1 MSTMSPLRRT
11 LAVAGAA
18 ALALGLAACSSGGET
33 RDEAGEIVSGG
44 DTDVF
49 TIKIGD
55 CFNDVDSDSEEIS
68 SLPTVPCAEAHDNEV
83 YAETSLTGDEY
94 PGDDVVAQQADQYCY
109 EQFSAFVGV
118 DYESSTLEYYPI
130 TPLQGGWEQLGDRLV
145 SCVVYDPAESTTGSL
160 AGAAR

>member
-1 MSTMSPLRRT
+1 MSTMSSLRRT

-18 ALALGLAACSSGGET
+18 ALAIGLAACSSSGET

-68 SLPTVPCAEAHDNEV
+68 SLPTVPCTEAHDNEV

-109 EQFSAFVGV
+109 EQFEAFVGTP
-118 DYESSTLEYYPI
+118 YESSALDYYPI
-130 TPLQGGWEQLGDRLV
+130 TPLQSGWEELGDRLV
-145 SCVVYDPAESTTGSL
+145 SCAVYDWEGPVTGTLRGS
-160 AGAAR
+160 GR

>member
-49 TIKIGD
+49 TITIGD
-55 CFNDVDSDSEEIS
+55 
-68 SLPTVPCAEAHDNEV
+68 
-83 YAETSLTGDEY
+83 
-94 PGDDVVAQQADQYCY
+94 
-109 EQFSAFVGV
+109 
-118 DYESSTLEYYPI
+118 
-130 TPLQGGWEQLGDRLV
+130 
-145 SCVVYDPAESTTGSL
+145 
-160 AGAAR
+160 